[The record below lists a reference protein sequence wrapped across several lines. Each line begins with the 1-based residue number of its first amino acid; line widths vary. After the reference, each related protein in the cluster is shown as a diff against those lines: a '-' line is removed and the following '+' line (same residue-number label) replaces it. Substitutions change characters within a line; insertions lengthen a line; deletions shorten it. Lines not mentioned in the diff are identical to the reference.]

1 MYPDIEHRY
10 FYPQLN
16 GLSKIIKKDYLKIQG
31 TQRSHKNCVKQ
42 FFSELL
48 GRLRDPFIFFS
59 FPFLFFP
66 NARGKH
72 LQKDFCLFFFLSLKD
87 LQTILTTFRGNQSF
101 GWSKLS
107 QLHKFA
113 RNKSNLHQQPIMP
126 WLFLSKA
133 AH

>member
-1 MYPDIEHRY
+1 MYPDIEQRD

-31 TQRSHKNCVKQ
+31 PQRSHKNCVKH
-42 FFSELL
+42 FFSELF

-72 LQKDFCLFFFLSLKD
+72 VQKDFYLFFFSELERLYR
-87 LQTILTTFRGNQSF
+87 QI
-101 GWSKLS
+101 
-107 QLHKFA
+107 
-113 RNKSNLHQQPIMP
+113 
-126 WLFLSKA
+126 
-133 AH
+133 